1 MFKNTSGWLLL
12 STKGAINCLCQRGS
26 SKYGSIVKKRSF
38 LTKFSTMIVKIF
50 AFSVSINFLQS
61 ALRSINYFFHT
72 QVNSDCSNMKV
83 QNTFLTKFKIM
94 KLKIDA
100 CNVFMIFLTTV
111 PKNL

>member
-1 MFKNTSGWLLL
+1 
-12 STKGAINCLCQRGS
+12 
-26 SKYGSIVKKRSF
+26 
-38 LTKFSTMIVKIF
+38 MIVKTF
-50 AFSVSINFLQS
+50 TFCVPINFPQS

-83 QNTFLTKFKIM
+83 KSTFLTKFKIM

-100 CNVFMIFLTTV
+100 SNVFMTFLTTL

>member
-1 MFKNTSGWLLL
+1 
-12 STKGAINCLCQRGS
+12 
-26 SKYGSIVKKRSF
+26 
-38 LTKFSTMIVKIF
+38 MIVKIF
-50 AFSVSINFLQS
+50 AFSVSIIFLQS

-100 CNVFMIFLTTV
+100 CSMFMSFLSAV
-111 PKNL
+111 SKNLSISL

>member
-1 MFKNTSGWLLL
+1 
-12 STKGAINCLCQRGS
+12 
-26 SKYGSIVKKRSF
+26 
-38 LTKFSTMIVKIF
+38 MIVNIL
-50 AFSVSINFLQS
+50 AFSVFIDFLQS
-61 ALRSINYFFHT
+61 ALRSISSFFHT

-111 PKNL
+111 PKN

>member
-1 MFKNTSGWLLL
+1 
-12 STKGAINCLCQRGS
+12 
-26 SKYGSIVKKRSF
+26 
-38 LTKFSTMIVKIF
+38 MIVKIF

-100 CNVFMIFLTTV
+100 CSMFMIFWVLYQRIYESIFLYSN
-111 PKNL
+111 P

>member
-1 MFKNTSGWLLL
+1 
-12 STKGAINCLCQRGS
+12 
-26 SKYGSIVKKRSF
+26 
-38 LTKFSTMIVKIF
+38 MIVRIF
-50 AFSVSINFLQS
+50 AFGVSIIFLQS
-61 ALRSINYFFHT
+61 ALALRSISYFFHT
-72 QVNSDCSNMKV
+72 QVNSGCSNMKV

>member
-1 MFKNTSGWLLL
+1 MV
-12 STKGAINCLCQRGS
+12 
-26 SKYGSIVKKRSF
+26 VKS
-38 LTKFSTMIVKIF
+38 F
-50 AFSVSINFLQS
+50 AFIVSINFFQS

>member
-1 MFKNTSGWLLL
+1 
-12 STKGAINCLCQRGS
+12 
-26 SKYGSIVKKRSF
+26 
-38 LTKFSTMIVKIF
+38 MIVKIF

-100 CNVFMIFLTTV
+100 CNVFKEFMNRFFRRVTLDKPFSTDV
-111 PKNL
+111 

>member
-1 MFKNTSGWLLL
+1 
-12 STKGAINCLCQRGS
+12 
-26 SKYGSIVKKRSF
+26 
-38 LTKFSTMIVKIF
+38 MIVKIF

-100 CNVFMIFLTTV
+100 CNVFMIFLNTV
-111 PKNL
+111 PKNLWIDFFVE

>member
-1 MFKNTSGWLLL
+1 
-12 STKGAINCLCQRGS
+12 
-26 SKYGSIVKKRSF
+26 
-38 LTKFSTMIVKIF
+38 MIVKIF
-50 AFSVSINFLQS
+50 AFSVSIIFLQS

-100 CNVFMIFLTTV
+100 SNVFMIFLTTV
-111 PKNL
+111 PKNLWIDFFVE